1 MLASLW
7 RSRNL
12 LLTLVRRQYQ
22 LRYRQSAAGVAWALL
37 PVLGLLAVGS
47 VLFNQLLGVD
57 TGGADYEAFAMA
69 ALVPWT
75 FFANSLTGGIPSIAG
90 SLNMVTRLSFPRA
103 VLPLSMVGLSMLDLA
118 IAAAGFVVVAYVF
131 GSGLPLTGL
140 WAPLI
145 LLIEIPLIVGVVLLG
160 SAVNVFARDVR
171 LAVPLLVQ
179 LWLFLTPVLYSLGKA
194 PEGIRTLLMANPM
207 TGIVVSF
214 RRVLVYGEAPTMTA
228 LLPSLI
234 GAAVFFLVGVWYF
247 GAVERRFADV
257 I

>member
-1 MLASLW
+1 
-7 RSRNL
+7 
-12 LLTLVRRQYQ
+12 
-22 LRYRQSAAGVAWALL
+22 
-37 PVLGLLAVGS
+37 
-47 VLFNQLLGVD
+47 
-57 TGGADYEAFAMA
+57 
-69 ALVPWT
+69 
-75 FFANSLTGGIPSIAG
+75 
-90 SLNMVTRLSFPRA
+90 
-103 VLPLSMVGLSMLDLA
+103 MVGLSMLDLA